1 MSKKFFNNS
10 DEDENSFEKEY
21 LNIFNNEFLEDDEG
35 DDDYNVVEDILTH
48 KYNYDDKPYYLSI
61 PKKEVN
67 DLINDANLEGNLD
80 IFSGEENE
88 YRYLSRKTH
97 RNKDNKDKK
106 NINNIHNLNNKQ
118 LSSLS
123 NSLILENRNNSNLRN
138 SSFNK
143 QLSNFSNISAIH
155 RKNNEEEKTNI
166 QDNKS
171 KLNMNKLSTGANLQL
186 KDSKEQPK
194 GKKNLKQ
201 KNNNFNNNNPLIGNN
216 NNVNKQNYINNNN
229 ILLYQANNNFNNLRY
244 DYLSQIKDLN
254 QNKGLEQMDIIE
266 KLLFLLK
273 QYDFML
279 QLLIQNLMMT
289 DNKNLKFR
297 CYTLLFS
304 FYMAKQ
310 RVIEN
315 LKFPEFHVN
324 FEFNDIFKSQTEGN
338 NGNNPFPFN
347 NNYQN
352 LRLQLSF
359 FQPPILEILPLLVKF
374 ILKRTFTRDETI
386 KILKDLFPFTNP
398 LYFPISKKFRHS
410 TII

>member
-171 KLNMNKLSTGANLQL
+171 KLNMNKL
-186 KDSKEQPK
+186 
-194 GKKNLKQ
+194 
-201 KNNNFNNNNPLIGNN
+201 
-216 NNVNKQNYINNNN
+216 
-229 ILLYQANNNFNNLRY
+229 
-244 DYLSQIKDLN
+244 
-254 QNKGLEQMDIIE
+254 
-266 KLLFLLK
+266 
-273 QYDFML
+273 
-279 QLLIQNLMMT
+279 
-289 DNKNLKFR
+289 
-297 CYTLLFS
+297 
-304 FYMAKQ
+304 
-310 RVIEN
+310 
-315 LKFPEFHVN
+315 
-324 FEFNDIFKSQTEGN
+324 
-338 NGNNPFPFN
+338 
-347 NNYQN
+347 
-352 LRLQLSF
+352 
-359 FQPPILEILPLLVKF
+359 LVCF
-374 ILKRTFTRDETI
+374 
-386 KILKDLFPFTNP
+386 P
-398 LYFPISKKFRHS
+398 LYGNIYSKYKN
-410 TII
+410 